1 MTHSKK
7 PSVTARSALQ
17 LRALHD
23 VFAYVHAEDVEL
35 RLDATETQGRPA
47 FSEPQ
52 GQKGVHVGKKKQ
64 NIMKATVVADQRG
77 RT

>member
-1 MTHSKK
+1 M
-7 PSVTARSALQ
+7 
-17 LRALHD
+17 
-23 VFAYVHAEDVEL
+23 FAYAHAEDVEL
-35 RLDATETQGRPA
+35 RLDTTETQGRPA
-47 FSEPQ
+47 CSEPQ